1 MYLSSEKVISLFVL
15 ASPGSKFFPVQQQTQ
30 LESNSD
36 IVGSS
41 SFQDD
46 NDNYLTRDVDYGYK
60 GPGVYHI
67 SGYTDHFNLVP
78 EQIGSGDGAP
88 VVVWYVY
95 FLMIR

>member
-15 ASPGSKFFPVQQQTQ
+15 ASPGKFLPVQQQQSPLPQ

-36 IVGSS
+36 IGS
-41 SFQDD
+41 SFQDK
-46 NDNYLTRDVDYGYK
+46 NDLIRDVDYGYK

-67 SGYTDHFNLVP
+67 SGYVDNFNLVP

-88 VVVWYVY
+88 VVVWYVI
-95 FLMIR
+95 L